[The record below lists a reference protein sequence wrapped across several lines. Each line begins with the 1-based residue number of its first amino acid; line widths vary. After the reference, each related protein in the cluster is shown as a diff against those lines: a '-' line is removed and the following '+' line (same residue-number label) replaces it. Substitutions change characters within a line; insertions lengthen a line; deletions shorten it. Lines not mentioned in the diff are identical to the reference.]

1 MKVLVTGGNSQF
13 AKSMRV
19 RQKFQNLEVVYVSKS
34 DLDITDFENWKLILD
49 AHAPEVVINAAA
61 YTNVEAAEEHKIEAF
76 SVNKDGAA
84 FGALACKKAN
94 VKFVHLSTDYVFDGK
109 GKHPLSE
116 TDPTN
121 PLNVYGASKR
131 EGERAVMEANQ
142 EALVIRISWLYSPF
156 GKNFYTTMRD
166 LFSTRDLVSVVNDQ
180 IASPT
185 NAIHLAENLC
195 SILPALKVNANLHG
209 ILHYAE
215 EGEASWFDFASE
227 IHRLSE
233 AKCELVPVDS
243 DFFKTKAERPK
254 YSKLNNE
261 KFKIIGQMKPF
272 PWKTALQECFRM
284 TDK

>member
-19 RQKFQNLEVVYVSKS
+19 RQKYQNLVVDYVSKS
-34 DLDITDFENWKLILD
+34 DLDITDYENWQLTLD
-49 AHAPEVVINAAA
+49 EYAPEVVINAAA
-61 YTNVEAAEEHKIEAF
+61 YTNVEAAEEHEIEAF
-76 SVNKDGAA
+76 AVNKDGAA

-94 VKFVHLSTDYVFDGK
+94 IKFVHLSTDYVFDGK
-109 GKHPLSE
+109 GKQPLSE
-116 TDPTN
+116 TDPTDA
-121 PLNVYGASKR
+121 LNVYGASKR
-131 EGERAVMEANQ
+131 EGERVVLEANAA
-142 EALVIRISWLYSPF
+142 ALVIRISWLYSPF

-166 LFSTRDLVSVVNDQ
+166 LFSSKDQVSVVNDQ

-195 SILPALKVNANLHG
+195 SILPDLKVNESLHG
-209 ILHYAE
+209 IMHYAE

-261 KFKIIGQMKPF
+261 KFKNIGQIKPL
-272 PWKTALQECFRM
+272 PWEKALEECFRM